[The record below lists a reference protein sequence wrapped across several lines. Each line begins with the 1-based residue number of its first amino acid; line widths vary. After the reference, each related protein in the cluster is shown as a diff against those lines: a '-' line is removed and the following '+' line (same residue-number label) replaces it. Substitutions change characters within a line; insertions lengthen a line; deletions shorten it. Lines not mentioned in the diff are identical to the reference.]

1 MIRRP
6 PISTRTDT
14 LRPYTTLFRSRS
26 RAKPH
31 GRARQGSGCS
41 WTWNSPGSMHD
52 RRDLVEQHQVVA
64 AHDCAAVVEAE
75 DALDLLAVVAGDALQ
90 VAGVVLH
97 QPAADAT
104 ALPADQVHQRVVAE
118 ITLHADHAARQQR
131 RAALGQR
138 PAGAIV
144 DPHPAAACRLVPPD
158 W

>member
-1 MIRRP
+1 MR
-6 PISTRTDT
+6 ISDCSSDVCSSD
-14 LRPYTTLFRSRS
+14 LRS

-41 WTWNSPGSMHD
+41 WTWNPPGSMHD

-64 AHDCAAVVEAE
+64 AHDCVAVVEAE
-75 DALDLLAVVAGDALQ
+75 DVLDLLAVAAGDALQ

-118 ITLHADHAARQQR
+118 ITLRSEEQTSELQSLMR
-131 RAALGQR
+131 TQY
-138 PAGAIV
+138 
-144 DPHPAAACRLVPPD
+144 
-158 W
+158 